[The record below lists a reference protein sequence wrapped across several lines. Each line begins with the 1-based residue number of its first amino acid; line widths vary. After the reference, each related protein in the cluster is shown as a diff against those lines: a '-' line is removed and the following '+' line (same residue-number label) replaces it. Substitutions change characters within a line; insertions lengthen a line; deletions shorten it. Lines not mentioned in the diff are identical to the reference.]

1 MLKGVLQLI
10 KLVALDLD
18 GTLLTGEKK
27 ITEENKKAIKLA
39 KEQGVKV
46 VLCTGRPI
54 VSIVHLLEELDL
66 MGDDD
71 YAINFNGGLIQKT
84 KHGEIVYETGHTVE
98 DMKYCHE
105 EVTKVGLPL
114 VMIDTVRAYE
124 PTPPKGRPSIYN
136 TLPHPITFE
145 QKNPEDFEEGH
156 IFNKAV
162 LCIAQ
167 DILDEGIAKLPKE
180 FFERFNCMKSRTF
193 LLEVVPKHV
202 SKGDGLKMLGEILG
216 ISLDE
221 MAACGD
227 EENDLPM
234 LTTVGYPVAMGN
246 GSKEVKDVAKYVTA
260 TNEDSGV
267 AQAIYHI
274 IEMNKQS

>member
-1 MLKGVLQLI
+1 MLKGVLYLI

-84 KHGEIVYETGHTVE
+84 KHGEIIYETGHTVE

-145 QKNPEDFEEGH
+145 QK
-156 IFNKAV
+156 I
-162 LCIAQ
+162 
-167 DILDEGIAKLPKE
+167 
-180 FFERFNCMKSRTF
+180 
-193 LLEVVPKHV
+193 
-202 SKGDGLKMLGEILG
+202 SKRI
-216 ISLDE
+216 ISLIKPFFVSIKTSWMKE
-221 MAACGD
+221 LQ
-227 EENDLPM
+227 NYQKNSSNV
-234 LTTVGYPVAMGN
+234 LTV
-246 GSKEVKDVAKYVTA
+246 
-260 TNEDSGV
+260 
-267 AQAIYHI
+267 
-274 IEMNKQS
+274 

>member
-1 MLKGVLQLI
+1 MI
-10 KLVALDLD
+10 KLIALDLD

-39 KEQGVKV
+39 KENGIKV

-124 PTPPKGRPSIYN
+124 PTPPAGRPSIYN

-167 DILDEGIAKLPKE
+167 DILDEGIAQLPKE

-202 SKGDGLKMLGEILG
+202 SKGNGLKMLGEILG

-234 LTTVGYPVAMGN
+234 LTVVGYPVAMGN

-267 AQAIYHI
+267 AEAIYHI
-274 IEMNKQS
+274 IEMNKQA